1 MAARKKQVVSVRL
14 EPSDI
19 RRTKTIAKRLQTSE
33 SEVVRFALRQLFK
46 RLGPLHNGAAHGLH
60 LLPLFLEYGTE
71 LIEHFNVD
79 ATQVEQILN
88 RGVRSSAEAVNS
100 DDVALLATLA
110 DLGVLTPMQPPQDD
124 GAVKDAL
131 ARLHEQAR
139 AMSLIGD
146 ATEAAEEV
154 DYLTTTNE
162 KGATVRA

>member
-1 MAARKKQVVSVRL
+1 MAVRKKQVVSVRL

-110 DLGVLTPMQPPQDD
+110 DLGVLAPPPPSQDD
-124 GAVKDAL
+124 SAVKDAL
-131 ARLHEQAR
+131 ERLHEQAR

-146 ATEAAEEV
+146 APDAGSDLEYLGTTDEEG
-154 DYLTTTNE
+154 L
-162 KGATVRA
+162 VRA

>member
-88 RGVRSSAEAVNS
+88 RGVRSSNEAVDS

-110 DLGVLTPMQPPQDD
+110 DLGVLTPTQASQDD
-124 GAVKDAL
+124 GAAKDAL
-131 ARLHEQAR
+131 AQLHEQAR
-139 AMSLIGD
+139 AMSLIGAPGD
-146 ATEAAEEV
+146 ASEDV
-154 DYLTTTNE
+154 DYVSTSDN
-162 KGATVRA
+162 KGTVVGA

>member
-46 RLGPLHNGAAHGLH
+46 RLGPLHNGAAHGQH

-88 RGVRSSAEAVNS
+88 RGVRSVSEAVNL
-100 DDVALLATLA
+100 DDVALLTTLA
-110 DLGVLTPMQPPQDD
+110 DLGVLTPAQPAQDD
-124 GAVKDAL
+124 SAAQDAL

-146 ATEAAEEV
+146 PV
-154 DYLTTTNE
+154 DESDESEYMVTNE
-162 KGATVRA
+162 KKGSLVRA